1 MENLIA
7 LFEELTVLE
16 AFGAAE
22 RIAKERA
29 EEFGDAVTPERITG
43 RAAEMLRKAKE
54 EIEAHR
60 AAAI

>member
-1 MENLIA
+1 MENLIKV
-7 LFEELTVLE
+7 FEEITVLE

-22 RIAKERA
+22 RLAKVELGPTA
-29 EEFGDAVTPERITG
+29 SEEAVTG
-43 RAAEMLRKAKE
+43 RAAEMLRKAKI

>member
-22 RIAKERA
+22 RLAKLELGPTA
-29 EEFGDAVTPERITG
+29 SVEAVTG
-43 RAAEMLRKAKE
+43 RAANMLRKAKV

>member
-7 LFEELTVLE
+7 LFEELSVLE

-22 RIAKERA
+22 RLAKHSLPPTASVE
-29 EEFGDAVTPERITG
+29 AVTG
-43 RAAEMLRKAKE
+43 RAAEMLRKAKV